1 MAELLLEILGE
12 EIPSRMQSKACE
24 DLKQSICRGL
34 EDCSLEFNRVE
45 AYVTPRRLTVIVDGM
60 LETQPDVR
68 EERRGP
74 RVDAP
79 KRAIDGFLGSIGLQT
94 VEECEQRETEKGTF
108 LFAILEQEGLP
119 TIDILPKLITASIER
134 ISWPKSMRWG
144 ENSFRWVRPIH
155 SLLVLFDGIPVR
167 GALDL
172 QGEKIPFGT
181 VTSGHRFMAP
191 DLFEVKGFGD
201 YCAKLNNGFV
211 ILDPDERKRKV
222 TKQLSKLAREA
233 GLHVKEDDELL
244 SEVAGLVE
252 WPVPLIGDIDTAF
265 MSLPPEVLTTAI
277 RTHLKYFLFETSS
290 GDLAPHFATVA
301 NIVTE
306 DQGRGIIK
314 GNERV
319 LRARLSDA
327 CFFWDKD
334 RETTLASRIP
344 ALSEITFH
352 DKLGSL
358 TNKVERMQHLAVV
371 LAPHLDRAK
380 ASEIKDA
387 IRLCKTDLVTQMV
400 GEFPELQGKM
410 GQYYALNDGENDQV
424 AEAIAD
430 HYRPRGPG
438 DICPSEPVS
447 ITVGLADRL
456 DTLAGFWAIGD
467 KPTGS
472 KDPYALRRAV
482 LGTIRLIVENELR
495 IPLRPVLV
503 AALKAQDLNCETV
516 SVANDLLSFFIDRL
530 KVHLRE
536 KGVRHDLISAI
547 FALGDEDDLVRLL
560 RRVDALA
567 EFVDSDDGGN
577 LLVAFNRAAN
587 ILKIEEKRDG
597 REFSAEIDAAVFVQ
611 DEEKELAAALARAR
625 EDTDAALTKED
636 YVSAMHV
643 MAALRT
649 PVDNF
654 FDNVTVNTK
663 DAALRT
669 NRLKLLSGIRQTS
682 RAVAD
687 FNQIGG

>member
-1 MAELLLEILGE
+1 M
-12 EIPSRMQSKACE
+12 
-24 DLKQSICRGL
+24 
-34 EDCSLEFNRVE
+34 
-45 AYVTPRRLTVIVDGM
+45 VDGM
-60 LETQPDVR
+60 LETQPDIR

-74 RVDAP
+74 RIDAP
-79 KRAIDGFLGSIGLQT
+79 KRAIDGFLSSNGIQT
-94 VEECEQRETEKGTF
+94 VEECEQRETAKGTF
-108 LFAILEQEGLP
+108 LFAILEQGGHP
-119 TIDILPKLITASIER
+119 TIDILPKLITDSIER
-134 ISWPKSMRWG
+134 ITWPKSMRWG
-144 ENSFRWVRPIH
+144 ENLFRWVRPIH
-155 SLLVLFDGIPVR
+155 SLMALFGGIPVK

-191 DLFEVKGFGD
+191 ESFEVKGFGD
-201 YCAKLNNGFV
+201 YCEKLNNGFV
-211 ILDPDERKRKV
+211 ILDPDERKRRIK
-222 TKQLSKLAREA
+222 KQLSELARKA
-233 GLHVKEDDELL
+233 SLHVKEDNELL

-252 WPVPLIGDIDTAF
+252 WPVPLIGNIDTAF

-290 GDLAPHFATVA
+290 GDLAPYFATVA
-301 NIVTE
+301 NITTK
-306 DQGRGIIK
+306 DQGRGIII

-352 DKLGSL
+352 DRLGSL
-358 TNKVERMQHLAVV
+358 IGKVDRMQKLAI
-371 LAPHLDRAK
+371 LLTPHFSKAK
-380 ASEIKDA
+380 ASEIENA

-410 GQYYALNDGENDQV
+410 GQYYALNDGESDEV
-424 AEAIAD
+424 AEAIAN
-430 HYRPRGPG
+430 HYRPYGRG
-438 DICPSEPVS
+438 DTCPSKPVS
-447 ITVGLADRL
+447 IIVGLADRL
-456 DTLAGFWAIGD
+456 DTLAGFWAIDD

-472 KDPYALRRAV
+472 KDPYALRRAA
-482 LGTIRLIVENELR
+482 LGVIRLIVENELR
-495 IPLRPVLV
+495 VPLRPVVV
-503 AALKAQDLNCETV
+503 AALEAQDLNCE
-516 SVANDLLSFFIDRL
+516 SVPVAHDLLNFFIDRL

-536 KGVRHDLISAI
+536 KGIRHEFIAAI

-567 EFVDSDDGGN
+567 EFVDSDDGRN

-587 ILKIEEKRDG
+587 ILKIEEKKDG
-597 REFSAEIDAAVFVQ
+597 REFSAEIDVSVFVQ
-611 DEEKELAAALARAR
+611 DEEKELAAALVKAR
-625 EDTDAALTKED
+625 EDTDAALTRED
-636 YVSAMHV
+636 YVSAMHA

-654 FDNVTVNTK
+654 FNNVTVNAK
-663 DAALRT
+663 DATLRI
-669 NRLKLLSGIRQTS
+669 NRLKLLSGIRQTT

-687 FNQIGG
+687 FSQIGG

>member
-1 MAELLLEILGE
+1 MAELLLEILCQ

-34 EDCSLEFNRVE
+34 KDHGLEFTCIE
-45 AYVTPRRLTVIVDGM
+45 AYVTPRRLTVMVDGM
-60 LETQPDVR
+60 LETQPDIR

-74 RVDAP
+74 RIDAP
-79 KRAIDGFLGSIGLQT
+79 KRAIDGFLSSNGIQT

-108 LFAILEQEGLP
+108 LFAILEQGGLP
-119 TIDILPKLITASIER
+119 TIDILPKLITDSIER
-134 ISWPKSMRWG
+134 ITWPKSMRWG
-144 ENSFRWVRPIH
+144 ENLFRWVRPIH
-155 SLLVLFDGIPVR
+155 SLMALFNGIPVK

-191 DLFEVKGFGD
+191 NSFEVKGFDD
-201 YCAKLNNGFV
+201 YCEKLKDGFV
-211 ILDPDERKRKV
+211 ILDPDERKRKIK
-222 TKQLSKLAREA
+222 KQLSELARKA
-233 GLHVKEDDELL
+233 GLHVKEDNQLL

-301 NIVTE
+301 NIMTK
-306 DQGRGIIK
+306 DQGRGIIT

-334 RETTLASRIP
+334 RENTLASRVP

-358 TNKVERMQHLAVV
+358 TEKVERMQHLADV
-371 LAPHLDRAK
+371 LALHFGAAN
-380 ASEIKDA
+380 ASDIKNA

-410 GQYYALNDGENDQV
+410 GRYYALNDGESDQV
-424 AEAIAD
+424 AEAIAN
-430 HYRPRGPG
+430 HYRPQGRG
-438 DICPSEPVS
+438 DTCPSAPVS

-456 DTLAGFWAIGD
+456 DTLAGFWAIDD

-472 KDPYALRRAV
+472 KDPYALRRAA

-495 IPLRPVLV
+495 IPLRPVFV
-503 AALKAQDLNCETV
+503 AALKAQNINCEIFTV
-516 SVANDLLSFFIDRL
+516 AHDLLSFFVDRL

-536 KGVRHDLISAI
+536 EGVRHDLISAI

-567 EFVDSDDGGN
+567 EFVNSDDGEN

-587 ILKIEEKRDG
+587 ILTIEEKRDG
-597 REFSAEIDAAVFVQ
+597 REFSADIDATAFVQ
-611 DEEKELAAALARAR
+611 DEEKELAAALVKARD
-625 EDTDAALTKED
+625 DTDAALSKED
-636 YVSAMHV
+636 YVSAMRA

-654 FDNVTVNTK
+654 FNNVTVNTN
-663 DAALRT
+663 DTALRI
-669 NRLKLLSGIRQTS
+669 NRLKLLSGIRQTT

-687 FNQIGG
+687 FKQIGG

>member
-1 MAELLLEILGE
+1 MAELLLEILCQ

-34 EDCSLEFNRVE
+34 KDHSLEFTCIE
-45 AYVTPRRLTVIVDGM
+45 AYVTPRRLTVMVDGM
-60 LETQPDVR
+60 LETQPDIR

-74 RVDAP
+74 RIDAP
-79 KRAIDGFLGSIGLQT
+79 KRAIDGFLKSNGIQT
-94 VEECEQRETEKGTF
+94 IKECEQRETEKGTF
-108 LFAILEQEGLP
+108 LFAILEQGGDP
-119 TIDILPKLITASIER
+119 TIDILPKLITDSIER
-134 ISWPKSMRWG
+134 ITWPKSMRWG
-144 ENSFRWVRPIH
+144 ENLFRWVRPIH
-155 SLLVLFDGIPVR
+155 SLMALFGGIPVK

-191 DLFEVKGFGD
+191 DPFEVRDFGD
-201 YCAKLNNGFV
+201 YCEKLNNGFV
-211 ILDPDERKRKV
+211 ILDPDERKREIR
-222 TKQLSKLAREA
+222 KQLSELARKA
-233 GLHVKEDDELL
+233 SLHVKEDNELL

-252 WPVPLIGDIDTAF
+252 WPVTLIGDIDTAF

-301 NIVTE
+301 NIMTK
-306 DQGRGIIK
+306 DQGRGIIT

-334 RETTLASRIP
+334 REKTLASRIP

-358 TNKVERMQHLAVV
+358 TEKVERMQHLAVV
-371 LAPHLDRAK
+371 LAPYLGPAK
-380 ASEIKDA
+380 ASDIQNA

-400 GEFPELQGKM
+400 GEFPELQGKI
-410 GQYYALNDGENDQV
+410 GRYYALNDGESDQV
-424 AEAIAD
+424 AEAIAN
-430 HYRPRGPG
+430 HYRPQGRG
-438 DICPSEPVS
+438 DTCPSAPVS

-456 DTLAGFWAIGD
+456 DTLAGFWAIDD

-472 KDPYALRRAV
+472 KDPYALRRAA

-495 IPLRPVLV
+495 IPLRPVFV
-503 AALKAQDLNCETV
+503 AALKAQDRNCETV
-516 SVANDLLSFFIDRL
+516 TVADDLLSFFVDRL

-536 KGVRHDLISAI
+536 QGVRHDLISAI
-547 FALGDEDDLVRLL
+547 FSLGDEDDLVRLL
-560 RRVDALA
+560 GRVDALA
-567 EFVDSDDGGN
+567 EFVNSDDGGN
-577 LLVAFNRAAN
+577 LLVAYNRAAN

-597 REFSAEIDAAVFVQ
+597 REFCADIDVAAFVH
-611 DEEKELAAALARAR
+611 DEEKELAAALVKARN
-625 EDTDAALTKED
+625 DTDAALSKED
-636 YVSAMHV
+636 YVSAMRA

-654 FDNVTVNTK
+654 FNNVTVNTK
-663 DAALRT
+663 DTALRT
-669 NRLKLLSGIRQTS
+669 NRLKLLSGIRQTT

-687 FNQIGG
+687 FKKIGG

>member
-1 MAELLLEILGE
+1 MAELLLEILCQ

-34 EDCSLEFNRVE
+34 KDYRLEFTRVE
-45 AYVTPRRLTVIVDGM
+45 AYVTPRRLTVVVDGV

-74 RVDAP
+74 RIDAP
-79 KRAIDGFLGSIGLQT
+79 KRAIDGFLGSIGIQT

-108 LFAILEQEGLP
+108 LFAVLEQQGLP

-134 ISWPKSMRWG
+134 VSWPKSMRWG
-144 ENSFRWVRPIH
+144 ENLFRWVRPIH
-155 SLLVLFDGIPVR
+155 SLLALFDGIPVK

-191 DLFEVKGFGD
+191 DPFEVKGFDD

-211 ILDPDERKRKV
+211 ILNPAERKRKIA
-222 TKQLSKLAREA
+222 KQLSKLARKVS
-233 GLHVKEDDELL
+233 LHVKEDNELL
-244 SEVAGLVE
+244 LEVAGLVE
-252 WPVPLIGDIDTAF
+252 WPVPLIGHIDTAF

-290 GDLAPHFATVA
+290 GDLAPSFATVA
-301 NIVTE
+301 NIMTK
-306 DQGRGIIK
+306 DQGLGIIK

-334 RETTLASRIP
+334 RETTLESRIP

-358 TNKVERMQHLAVV
+358 TDKVERMQHLAVV
-371 LAPHLDRAK
+371 LAPYFSKAK
-380 ASEIKDA
+380 ALQIQNA

-410 GQYYALNDGENDQV
+410 GQYYALNDGESDQV
-424 AEAIAD
+424 AEAIAN
-430 HYRPRGPG
+430 HYHPQGRG
-438 DICPSEPVS
+438 DTCPSAPVS
-447 ITVGLADRL
+447 VTVGLADRL
-456 DTLAGFWAIGD
+456 DTLAGFWAIDD

-495 IPLRPVLV
+495 IPLRPVFV
-503 AALKAQDLNCETV
+503 AALKAQELNCETAT
-516 SVANDLLSFFIDRL
+516 VALDLLNFFIDRL

-560 RRVDALA
+560 RRVNALA
-567 EFVDSDDGGN
+567 DFVESDDGGN

-597 REFSAEIDAAVFVQ
+597 REFSAEIDEAVLVQ
-611 DEEKELAAALARAR
+611 DEEKELAAALVKARD
-625 EDTDAALTKED
+625 DTDAALTKED
-636 YVSAMHV
+636 YVTAMHA

-654 FDNVTVNTK
+654 FNNVTVNTK
-663 DAALRT
+663 DATLRT
-669 NRLKLLSGIRQTS
+669 NRLKLLSGIRQTT

>member
-1 MAELLLEILGE
+1 
-12 EIPSRMQSKACE
+12 
-24 DLKQSICRGL
+24 
-34 EDCSLEFNRVE
+34 
-45 AYVTPRRLTVIVDGM
+45 
-60 LETQPDVR
+60 
-68 EERRGP
+68 
-74 RVDAP
+74 
-79 KRAIDGFLGSIGLQT
+79 
-94 VEECEQRETEKGTF
+94 
-108 LFAILEQEGLP
+108 
-119 TIDILPKLITASIER
+119 
-134 ISWPKSMRWG
+134 MRWG
-144 ENSFRWVRPIH
+144 ENLFRWVRPIH
-155 SLLVLFDGIPVR
+155 SLMALFGGIPVK

-191 DLFEVKGFGD
+191 DPFEVRGFGD
-201 YCAKLNNGFV
+201 YCERLNNGFV
-211 ILDPDERKRKV
+211 ILDPDERKREIR
-222 TKQLSKLAREA
+222 KQLSELARKA
-233 GLHVKEDDELL
+233 SLHVKEDNELL

-252 WPVPLIGDIDTAF
+252 WPVTLIGDIDTAF

-301 NIVTE
+301 NIMTK
-306 DQGRGIIK
+306 DQGRGIIT

-334 RETTLASRIP
+334 REKTLASRIP

-358 TNKVERMQHLAVV
+358 TEKVERMQHLAVV
-371 LAPHLDRAK
+371 LAPHFGAAK
-380 ASEIKDA
+380 ASDIQNA

-410 GQYYALNDGENDQV
+410 GRYYALNDGESDQV
-424 AEAIAD
+424 AEAIAN
-430 HYRPRGPG
+430 HYRPQGRG
-438 DICPSEPVS
+438 DTCPSAPVS

-456 DTLAGFWAIGD
+456 DTLAGFWAIDD

-472 KDPYALRRAV
+472 KDPYALRRAA

-495 IPLRPVLV
+495 IPLRPVFV
-503 AALKAQDLNCETV
+503 AALKAQDQNCEIVTV
-516 SVANDLLSFFIDRL
+516 AHDLLSFFVDRL

-536 KGVRHDLISAI
+536 QGVRHDLISAI

-567 EFVDSDDGGN
+567 EFVNSDDGGN
-577 LLVAFNRAAN
+577 LLVAYNRAAN

-597 REFSAEIDAAVFVQ
+597 REFSVDINVAAFVQ
-611 DEEKELAAALARAR
+611 DEEKELSAALTKARD
-625 EDTDAALTKED
+625 DTDAALSKED
-636 YVSAMHV
+636 YVSAMRA

-654 FDNVTVNTK
+654 FNNVTVNTK
-663 DAALRT
+663 DTALRT
-669 NRLKLLSGIRQTS
+669 NRLKLLSGIRQTT

-687 FNQIGG
+687 FKQIGG